1 METTDILTKLLI
13 QINDLSI
20 QMNNL
25 TGRVAA
31 LEKQVDELK
40 KEAHTPPQNNT
51 SSAEP
56 MFANYANYKIN
67 HTRQTKDSQQ
77 YLFNG
82 MPYGK
87 GRLVLE
93 VVRKYA
99 ADNPSTTADELEIIF
114 DGSIQGS
121 IGIVRKLSELQK
133 FSSDPQRRF
142 FLNQADI
149 IQTATDECA
158 VCNQWSVY
166 NIDKFIDRARGLG
179 FTIEKI

>member
-25 TGRVAA
+25 TVRVTA

-40 KEAHTPPQNNT
+40 KKAHTNPQSNT

-56 MFANYANYKIN
+56 MLANYKVN
-67 HTRQTKDSQQ
+67 HTRQTKDAQQ

-82 MPYGK
+82 MSYGK

-93 VVRKYA
+93 IVRKYA
-99 ADNPSTTADELEIIF
+99 ADNLSTTADELEIIF

-121 IGIVRKLSELQK
+121 IGVVRKLNELQK
-133 FSSDPQRRF
+133 FSSDPQKRF

-166 NIDKFIDRARGLG
+166 NIDKFIDRARELG